1 MIKKIIR
8 KYFVFGTLYED
19 KILKALLGYVP
30 KSYEATL
37 QGYGVFRGKC
47 NDIPEKVKETISPNH
62 DLANFSFLFAKKDK
76 KSDMKIQGKVLEINE
91 QDEKLFDIWERYPT
105 WYGKDAVYVV
115 DGKRM
120 IHEVNVY
127 TINMPGEYLPVYK
140 RVQGN
145 VKTYVQAARKLRA
158 KYLPAK

>member
-1 MIKKIIR
+1 MKKKIIR

-37 QGYGVFRGKC
+37 QGYGVFRGKG
-47 NDIPEKVKETISPNH
+47 NDIPEQVRETIAASHNLE
-62 DLANFSFLFAKKDK
+62 DFNFLFARKDK
-76 KSDMKIQGKVLEINE
+76 KNDMKIQGKVLEINE
-91 QDEKLFDIWERYPT
+91 HDEKLFDIWERYPA

-115 DGKRM
+115 DARRM

-127 TINMPGEYLPVYK
+127 AINMPGEYLPVYK

-145 VKTYVQAARKLRA
+145 IKTYVQAAKNHRT